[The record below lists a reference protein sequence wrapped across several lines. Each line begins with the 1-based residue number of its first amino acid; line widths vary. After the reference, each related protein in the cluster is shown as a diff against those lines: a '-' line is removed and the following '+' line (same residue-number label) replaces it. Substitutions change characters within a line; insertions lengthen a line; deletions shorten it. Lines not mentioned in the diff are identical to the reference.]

1 MRLSWADRAWTAA
14 HPEFEA
20 MLDELA
26 APGHRAALKANVES
40 TPCACLARAPGGDY
54 LSLLAVAARRAGLP
68 PAAATVRAA
77 GGIAERLAVIPQSRM
92 ASWTVEAGRVDGEPV
107 AVHQPDAGS
116 ILRRQP
122 GGRAR
127 RPRNACKPGDAQG
140 DLRLPRGMA
149 APVPVDLRLAA
160 PSGLSGV
167 LAADRRQWT
176 TPAWRSHG
184 AGRGGRIVHY
194 RIGRGLVWRWDAMRG
209 PYPPAAGAPPR
220 AGAALMRAG
229 GAVPGRGG
237 RSSIAGAVRER
248 PTSAAGRLSSRGRG
262 RRAARSRAGFHDPQS
277 DNGDGGAAATWA
289 GAARY
294 GGAAGGGG
302 STP

>member
-1 MRLSWADRAWTAA
+1 MRLPWADGAWTAA

-26 APGHRAALKANVES
+26 VPGHRAALKANVES
-40 TPCACLARAPGGDY
+40 APCACLARAPGDDY
-54 LSLLAVAARRAGLP
+54 LSLPAVAARRAGLP
-68 PAAATVRAA
+68 PAAATVRAV
-77 GGIAERLAVIPQSRM
+77 GGMAKRPAVIPQSRM

-116 ILRRQP
+116 ILRQQP

-149 APVPVDLRLAA
+149 APVSVDLRLAA

-167 LAADRRQWT
+167 LAAGRRQWT

-184 AGRGGRIVHY
+184 AAAALSIPGSGAAWSGAGTPCGGRI
-194 RIGRGLVWRWDAMRG
+194 RPLPALRLG
-209 PYPPAAGAPPR
+209 PAR
-220 AGAALMRAG
+220 RSCAL
-229 GAVPGRGG
+229 
-237 RSSIAGAVRER
+237 
-248 PTSAAGRLSSRGRG
+248 AGRFR
-262 RRAARSRAGFHDPQS
+262 
-277 DNGDGGAAATWA
+277 
-289 GAARY
+289 
-294 GGAAGGGG
+294 GAAGH
-302 STP
+302 P